1 MAVLE
6 PGRVKDGQFLD
17 MGLSGP
23 LRGIPD
29 YLTGR
34 MELKDKK
41 RRIQCAPA
49 P

>member
-23 LRGIPD
+23 LRGMPD
-29 YLTGR
+29 YLTER
-34 MELKDKK
+34 MELKGKK
-41 RRIQCAPA
+41 RRIQHAPG

>member
-17 MGLSGP
+17 IGLSGP

-29 YLTGR
+29 YLTER
-34 MELKDKK
+34 MELKGKEK
-41 RRIQCAPA
+41 RMHLAPG